1 MDPEIRDPGTYHS
14 PSRGPTKPRSPG
26 PGKQPPRVSQHTPKH
41 PAPDTEN
48 HKYTGGQRYQPLWR
62 GGNRPH
68 IRWGPKL
75 IQEREQPKTQ
85 PDTNNRHTQ
94 SHIPTLMHT
103 HKNTHPRTQ
112 HKDKQQWTS
121 YTHSHSPYI
130 LYTPRSRCRYPIGTT
145 SPRIQEVD
153 PFAPGVE
160 TGRPPHQLS
169 LV

>member
-1 MDPEIRDPGTYHS
+1 MSPQALPAAVYARADPAMDPEIRDPGTYHA
-14 PSRGPTKPRSPG
+14 PSRGPTEPRCPG
-26 PGKQPPRVSQHTPKH
+26 SGKQPPGVSQHTPKH
-41 PAPDTEN
+41 PAPDTKN

-103 HKNTHPRTQ
+103 HKNTHTHTADVKTNNNGRRTL
-112 HKDKQQWTS
+112 
-121 YTHSHSPYI
+121 THTPHTYSI
-130 LYTPRSRCRYPIGTT
+130 LPGPDADTP
-145 SPRIQEVD
+145 
-153 PFAPGVE
+153 
-160 TGRPPHQLS
+160 
-169 LV
+169 